1 LAKVQTYSVQKSLTN
16 SFLKS
21 NKSIKHF
28 LLKTLLQQIVYYLF
42 YLPTFGLKLSD
53 MPLDELY
60 ENAQGLLQAKTFNT
74 MKLITEAS
82 AEKLRGGFYTPEPIA
97 EFILRWG
104 VNGSN
109 DFDILEPSCG
119 DGVFLEQLAL
129 HNFQFSTITAVELDE
144 VEASKAEK
152 IDLKNKQ
159 IINSDFHTYCN
170 NTHKRFDLV
179 IGNPPYI
186 RFQFFDR
193 LQQAE
198 AGDIFIRAGL
208 TYSKLTNAWVS
219 FVVGSSLLLKDK
231 GGKIG
236 FVLPAEILQV
246 SFAQQLRN
254 FLARFYNKIN
264 IISFEKLVFPDI
276 QQEVVLLLCE
286 KNNTN
291 SHNIEH
297 IELRDA
303 SELKSLDVARL
314 KSPEKKI
321 DFKSNKWTFYF
332 LEQEEIDFLEQI
344 AKAKKIPTIGNF
356 ANVEVGITT
365 GSNDFFTVPLS
376 TVDEYNLHEYAKPM
390 VGRSVQVNSVIF
402 SKRDWE
408 NNRNSAARAH
418 LLVLP
423 DSKNLNSKNGAV
435 RYIAH
440 GESLGIHKGYK
451 TGIRNDWFVVP
462 SLKISDALFI
472 RRNNLYPKLIINQAG
487 AYTTDT
493 MHRVF
498 LKSGTNLKAFTASYY
513 NSLSLAFTEV
523 SGRSHGGGV
532 LELMPNEAERV
543 LLPYHNDNAALLPQI
558 DKLVRSKTDIEE
570 IMKLTNQ
577 IILKE
582 HFGLTQN
589 EIKMAHSI
597 WKKLSSRRL
606 NRGK

>member
-1 LAKVQTYSVQKSLTN
+1 
-16 SFLKS
+16 
-21 NKSIKHF
+21 
-28 LLKTLLQQIVYYLF
+28 
-42 YLPTFGLKLSD
+42 
-53 MPLDELY
+53 
-60 ENAQGLLQAKTFNT
+60 

-82 AEKLRGGFYTPEPIA
+82 DEKLRGGFYTPEPIA

-104 VNGSN
+104 INGSK

-119 DGVFLEQLAL
+119 DGVFLEQLAK
-129 HNFQFSTITAVELDE
+129 NKFKYNSITAIEFDE
-144 VEASKAEK
+144 TEAAKADK
-152 IDLKNKQ
+152 INLKNKQ
-159 IINSDFHTYCN
+159 VINTDFHTYCN
-170 NTHKRFDLV
+170 NSLKRFNLV
-179 IGNPPYI
+179 VGNPPYI
-186 RFQFFDR
+186 RYQFFDR

-198 AGDIFIRAGL
+198 AGDIFIKAGL

-246 SFAQQLRN
+246 SFALQLRK
-254 FLARFYNKIN
+254 FIAQFYNKIN

-286 KNNTN
+286 KNG
-291 SHNIEH
+291 SKEHNIEH
-297 IELRDA
+297 IELKDA
-303 SELKSLDVARL
+303 SELKALDTSKL
-314 KSPEKKI
+314 KSPQKKI
-321 DFKSNKWTFYF
+321 DFRSNKWTFYF
-332 LEQEEIDFLEQI
+332 LEQEEIDFLEHI
-344 AKAKKIPTIGNF
+344 AINRNIPTLGKF

-376 TVDEYNLHEYAKPM
+376 TVEEYDLHEYAKPM

-402 SKRDWE
+402 TDKDWQKNKFSK
-408 NNRNSAARAH
+408 AKAH
-418 LLVLP
+418 LLAFP
-423 DSKNLNSKNGAV
+423 GKINLNQKNGALK
-435 RYIAH
+435 YIRF
-440 GESLGIHKGYK
+440 GESIGIHKGYK

-462 SLKISDALFI
+462 SLKVSDALFI
-472 RRNNLYPKLIINQAG
+472 RRNNLYPRLIINQAG

-498 LKSGTNLKAFTASYY
+498 VKKGTDIKALTASYY

-532 LELMPNEAERV
+532 LELMPNEAEKV
-543 LLPYHNDNAALLPQI
+543 LLPYHKDNAKLLSKI
-558 DKLVRSKTDIEE
+558 DKLVRDKTDIEDVLK
-570 IMKLTNQ
+570 ITNQ

-582 HFGLTQN
+582 HFGLTQK
-589 EIKMAHSI
+589 EINLAHSI
-597 WKKLSSRRL
+597 WKKLSNRRL